1 MKELDLIKSSN
12 DKKDYKYLKLSNGI
26 AVLLI
31 HDPAVAEALAAEDGK
46 QAMDVS
52 EDGEQQSGSGSGSG
66 SDDDEDM
73 SGSGSEEGSS
83 GSEEDE
89 GEESDEEEAGGK
101 KGKKQKGQM
110 AGSKKAAA
118 AMAVGVGSFSDPSE
132 MQGLSHYLEHMLFMG
147 SDKFP
152 DENEYDAYL
161 SKHGGSSNA
170 FTELEFTNYHFEVA
184 PAHLE
189 GALDRFAQFF
199 VAPLFKAGALEREVQ
214 AVDSEFS
221 GVLQSDHSRLAQ
233 LMCHTSKAGHIYNKF
248 SWGNLASLWSQ
259 PRAAGID
266 VRQRIIDYYRAQY
279 GPARMSLVLL
289 GGQPLDQ
296 LESWVRQLFDAV
308 PQGVAGP
315 PPAFSDAGMPFEG
328 RVLYV
333 APAVKEHHEVTV
345 TFQLPCLRPLYA
357 SKPDHYISHLVGHEG
372 PGSLLAALKA
382 RGWAIELCAGVDDD
396 GYSANTA
403 AYLFTVSIVLTE
415 AGLAAGPGCGLA
427 PVALLFQYLRL
438 LTETGPQAWVWQEIA
453 AIAGMKFRFAEEED
467 SCDLV
472 TRLASNMSWVA
483 PQHLLAAE
491 YLHEEWQPEKVAELL
506 QCMQPASS
514 SFRIDLL
521 TKSYAAVQQQL
532 QEAAADPTSWLSS
545 GDSSSSSRVQGFTE
559 PWFKMDALLVKLPD
573 SLTGGWAESAVA
585 DDLALPPPNPYIPS
599 DFELKTDGSTAA
611 AAAAAAADSKQL
623 LAAVAPWMLVGG
635 AAAAEAQPEMLL
647 AAPPAM
653 LLDEPGLRLWHKL
666 ASSYQQPRACAY
678 FRLAGPA
685 AAASAVAAV
694 LGALWM
700 RLVEEA
706 LAEDAYLADVAGL
719 HCSCSSEGA
728 AGFELR
734 VDGFSHKLG
743 LLAGRVF
750 EALAGCKVRPHTF
763 PAVHEQLLR
772 RYRNAML
779 QPGKAAAALR
789 LQCLAGGPHWSADEL
804 AAALEQVKDVAEVQ
818 AFASQFLSCCHME
831 GLTIGNITAK
841 EAEALARSLRTTL
854 SQQGGAAGATNG
866 SSSSSR
872 DVKLLAADDRL
883 VEQCVVLP
891 SGVALLHKA
900 AARNPEEENCCVE
913 AYYQI
918 GMSTD
923 LRLRVLTDLMD
934 QVLYEPVYDTLRTKQ
949 QLGYS
954 VSSGARLTHGVCGF
968 CVVVVSPAFSAAEV
982 EGRIEAFLQ
991 DFAGTLQA
999 MPQEEFGRHKAALA
1013 SNKLQKDTALAQ
1025 EADRAWE
1032 QVFNA
1037 RYEFICKEQEA
1048 ALLQS
1053 ITLAELQQFYAT
1065 HVAPSSAQR
1074 RKLTV
1079 RVIPNR
1085 QGKAT
1090 AAAAA
1095 QGAEKGDKQQQ
1106 QQQHVQ
1112 HEHGMVEPNSP
1123 RQGGKHIVGAEV
1135 VTAGCGAAAEQ
1146 QNGDAAAAAAA
1157 AAGSPGSRQLQ
1168 AKRQRRQQA
1177 EEQPAEAAAAAGGG
1191 EVDAAALLAP
1201 GVQLQVVSDPV
1212 QFKQGRERYPGY
1224 CTVVP
1229 QLAQQQ

>member
-12 DKKDYKYLKLSNGI
+12 DKKDYKYVKLSNGI

-118 AMAVGVGSFSDPSE
+118 AMAVGVGSFSDPAE

-308 PQGVAGP
+308 PQGVAGR

-453 AIAGMKFRFAEEED
+453 AIVGMKFRFAEEED

-472 TRLASNMSWVA
+472 TRLASNMGWVA

-804 AAALEQVKDVAEVQ
+804 AAAVEQVKDVAEVQ

-866 SSSSSR
+866 SSSSSSSR
-872 DVKLLAADDRL
+872 DVKLLAAGDRL

-999 MPQEEFGRHKAALA
+999 MPQEEFDRHKAALA

-1079 RVIPNR
+1079 R
-1085 QGKAT
+1085 
-1090 AAAAA
+1090 
-1095 QGAEKGDKQQQ
+1095 
-1106 QQQHVQ
+1106 
-1112 HEHGMVEPNSP
+1112 
-1123 RQGGKHIVGAEV
+1123 
-1135 VTAGCGAAAEQ
+1135 
-1146 QNGDAAAAAAA
+1146 
-1157 AAGSPGSRQLQ
+1157 
-1168 AKRQRRQQA
+1168 
-1177 EEQPAEAAAAAGGG
+1177 
-1191 EVDAAALLAP
+1191 
-1201 GVQLQVVSDPV
+1201 LQVVSDPV